1 MHTMRQLQTTLS
13 DENTN
18 FIMMG
23 DINIDLLKFST
34 HNKTNEYLD
43 NTFSQGYIPIITKPT
58 RVTQYSATLIDHIY
72 INKQTN
78 TTSGIIITDIADH
91 FGIFSIIHTKS
102 KTNSKNSNEHKT
114 FRAHNKDNT
123 ATFNILLQDSDF
135 QSVFEQN
142 CPDMAY
148 DPHHLYS
155 VHVDT

>member
-1 MHTMRQLQTTLS
+1 MHTMCQLQTTLS
-13 DENTN
+13 DENKN
-18 FIMMG
+18 VIMMG

-43 NTFSQGYIPIITKPT
+43 KTFSQGCMPIITKPT
-58 RVTQYSATLIDHIY
+58 RVTPYSSTLIDHIY

-78 TTSGIIITDIADH
+78 TTSGIIRTDIADH

-123 ATFNILLQDSDF
+123 ATFNIPSAQ
-135 QSVFEQN
+135 
-142 CPDMAY
+142 
-148 DPHHLYS
+148 
-155 VHVDT
+155 